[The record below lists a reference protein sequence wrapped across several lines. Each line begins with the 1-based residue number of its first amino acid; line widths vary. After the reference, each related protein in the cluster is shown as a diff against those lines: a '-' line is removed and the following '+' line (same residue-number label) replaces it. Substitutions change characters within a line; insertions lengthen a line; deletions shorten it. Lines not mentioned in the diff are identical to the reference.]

1 MAERAA
7 VWYASTRPGVVAA
20 VRAGWI
26 ALVNLFVSELRKQ
39 SRQWV
44 VPRAAR
50 TAGFR
55 QRAQCEAVAT
65 VSADQPRGVKPGD
78 GRDEMR

>member
-1 MAERAA
+1 MGVAESAA
-7 VWYASTRPGVVAA
+7 VWYARTRPGVVAA

-26 ALVNLFVSELRKQ
+26 ALVNLVVNELRKQ

-50 TAGFR
+50 TAGFP
-55 QRAQCEAVAT
+55 QRAQCEAVD
-65 VSADQPRGVKPGD
+65 SSSG
-78 GRDEMR
+78 